1 KMQPTSKFG
10 EMFQYSNVMAA
21 AAGFVAGHVLYP
33 KLELG
38 GAYDKAMQ
46 TYVLDPLGMKATTFD
61 YARALRGNHAMPH
74 SPDVDG
80 KPAKALMEMNYSAI
94 PVRPAGA
101 AWSNVHDMLRYVQME
116 LADGKLPDGKTYIA
130 KEPLLARRAP
140 QVAIGKDTTYG
151 MGLMVNTHYG
161 IPVVHHGGDLIGYHS
176 DMMWLPEQ
184 GVGAVILQDSPHVGR
199 MADYVE
205 LIAARGQLG
214 MTVTNARPNVAPF
227 GGRARRLGT
236 DPIAFAIPR
245 AGGRPPIVVDF
256 ATSVRAEG
264 KVRVARAAGRTVP
277 AGTLIDAEGRPSIN
291 PEDYYN
297 GGALL
302 PAEGHKGYALAV
314 AIEGLGGILSGMG
327 PAMLP
332 AYGDG
337 NGMFVMALEIEA
349 FISVE
354 HYMGQ
359 VEEMAQALE
368 STPTAPGIERVLL
381 PGQPELLSA
390 ERRRREGIPIA
401 EATMSELRELAAEL
415 GATLPVHG

>member
-1 KMQPTSKFG
+1 MT
-10 EMFQYSNVMAA
+10 EVMLSSEDLHGICMALLGAVGTPDDLAA
-21 AAGFVAGHVLYP
+21 AVAGGLH
-33 KLELG
+33 
-38 GAYDKAMQ
+38 GANLAGHDSHGLVRLPM
-46 TYVLDPLGMKATTFD
+46 YVRD
-61 YARALRGNHAMPH
+61 AR
-74 SPDVDG
+74 DG
-80 KPAKALMEMNYSAI
+80 KIHPATRAEV
-94 PVRPAGA
+94 VRRRGA
-101 AWSNVHDMLRYVQME
+101 TACVS
-116 LADGKLPDGKTYIA
+116 
-130 KEPLLARRAP
+130 ARRGWGQPAARLAA
-140 QVAIGKDTTYG
+140 QTAAEIAG
-151 MGLMVNTHYG
+151 
-161 IPVVHHGGDLIGYHS
+161 
-176 DMMWLPEQ
+176 EQ

-277 AGTLIDAEGRPSIN
+277 AGTLIDAEGRPSVN

-354 HYMGQ
+354 QYMGQ

-368 STPTAPGIERVLL
+368 STPTAPGIEQVLL

-401 EATMSELRELAAEL
+401 EATMAELRELADEL

>member
-1 KMQPTSKFG
+1 MAETMLSSDELYGICLALLRAVGTPDDLAAVVAGGLHGANLAGHDSHGLVRLPMYVRDARDGKIQPTVRAEVVRRHGATACVSARRG
-10 EMFQYSNVMAA
+10 WGQPAA
-21 AAGFVAGHVLYP
+21 RLAAETAA
-33 KLELG
+33 E
-38 GAYDKAMQ
+38 
-46 TYVLDPLGMKATTFD
+46 
-61 YARALRGNHAMPH
+61 
-74 SPDVDG
+74 
-80 KPAKALMEMNYSAI
+80 I
-94 PVRPAGA
+94 AGA
-101 AWSNVHDMLRYVQME
+101 
-116 LADGKLPDGKTYIA
+116 
-130 KEPLLARRAP
+130 
-140 QVAIGKDTTYG
+140 
-151 MGLMVNTHYG
+151 
-161 IPVVHHGGDLIGYHS
+161 
-176 DMMWLPEQ
+176 Q
-184 GVGAVILQDSPHVGR
+184 GVGAVVLQDSPHVGR

-205 LIAARGQLG
+205 LIAAHGRLG

-236 DPIAFAIPR
+236 DPIAFAVPR
-245 AGGRPPIVVDF
+245 SRGRPPIVVDF

-277 AGTLIDAEGRPSIN
+277 AGTLIDADGRPSIN

-337 NGMFVMALEIEA
+337 NGMFVMALAIEA
-349 FISVE
+349 FVAVE
-354 HYMGQ
+354 QYMRQ

-368 STPTAPGIERVLL
+368 GTPTAPGVDRVLL

-401 EATMSELRELAAEL
+401 ETTMAELSELADEL
-415 GATLPVHG
+415 GATLPARG

>member
-1 KMQPTSKFG
+1 VAEVTLSSEELHGICMSLLRAVGTPDDL
-10 EMFQYSNVMAA
+10 AA
-21 AAGFVAGHVLYP
+21 IVADGLHGANLAGHDSHGLVRLPMY
-33 KLELG
+33 LR
-38 GAYDKAMQ
+38 D
-46 TYVLDPLGMKATTFD
+46 
-61 YARALRGNHAMPH
+61 AR
-74 SPDVDG
+74 DG
-80 KPAKALMEMNYSAI
+80 KIHPTVRAEVARRHGATACVSARRGWGQPAARLAAQTAAEI
-94 PVRPAGA
+94 AGA
-101 AWSNVHDMLRYVQME
+101 
-116 LADGKLPDGKTYIA
+116 
-130 KEPLLARRAP
+130 
-140 QVAIGKDTTYG
+140 
-151 MGLMVNTHYG
+151 
-161 IPVVHHGGDLIGYHS
+161 
-176 DMMWLPEQ
+176 Q
-184 GVGAVILQDSPHVGR
+184 GVGAVVLQDSPHVGR

-236 DPIAFAIPR
+236 DPIAFAMPR
-245 AGGRPPIVVDF
+245 SGGRPPIVVDF

-277 AGTLIDAEGRPSIN
+277 AGTLIDADGRPSIN

-332 AYGDG
+332 VYGDG

-349 FISVE
+349 FIAVE
-354 HYMGQ
+354 QYMRQ
-359 VEEMAQALE
+359 VEEMAEALVG
-368 STPTAPGIERVLL
+368 TPVAPGVEQVLL

-401 EATMSELRELAAEL
+401 EATMAELRDLADEL
-415 GATLPVHG
+415 GAVLPV

>member
-1 KMQPTSKFG
+1 MLSSQELYGVCMALLRAVGTPDDLAAAVAGGLHGANLAGHDSHGLLRLPMYVRDARDGKIQPTVRA
-10 EMFQYSNVMAA
+10 EV
-21 AAGFVAGHVLYP
+21 VRRH
-33 KLELG
+33 
-38 GAYDKAMQ
+38 GATAC
-46 TYVLDPLGMKATTFD
+46 V
-61 YARALRGNHAMPH
+61 
-74 SPDVDG
+74 S
-80 KPAKALMEMNYSAI
+80 
-94 PVRPAGA
+94 
-101 AWSNVHDMLRYVQME
+101 
-116 LADGKLPDGKTYIA
+116 
-130 KEPLLARRAP
+130 ARRGWGQPAARLAA
-140 QVAIGKDTTYG
+140 QTAAEIAGT
-151 MGLMVNTHYG
+151 
-161 IPVVHHGGDLIGYHS
+161 
-176 DMMWLPEQ
+176 Q
-184 GVGAVILQDSPHVGR
+184 GVGAVVLQDSPHVGR

-245 AGGRPPIVVDF
+245 AGGRPPIAVDF

-277 AGTLIDAEGRPSIN
+277 AGTLIDAEGRPSVN

-332 AYGDG
+332 VYGDG

-349 FISVE
+349 FIAVE
-354 HYMGQ
+354 QYMRQ

-368 STPTAPGIERVLL
+368 DTPTAPGVEQVLL

-401 EATMSELRELAAEL
+401 EATMAELRELADEL
-415 GATLPVHG
+415 GAVLPASLSQ

>member
-1 KMQPTSKFG
+1 MTEVTLSSDELHEICMRLLRGVGTP
-10 EMFQYSNVMAA
+10 EDLAA
-21 AAGFVAGHVLYP
+21 VVAGGLHRANLAGHDSHGLVRLPRY
-33 KLELG
+33 LR
-38 GAYDKAMQ
+38 D
-46 TYVLDPLGMKATTFD
+46 
-61 YARALRGNHAMPH
+61 ARDGNIHPT
-74 SPDVDG
+74 
-80 KPAKALMEMNYSAI
+80 
-94 PVRPAGA
+94 VRAE
-101 AWSNVHDMLRYVQME
+101 V
-116 LADGKLPDGKTYIA
+116 
-130 KEPLLARRAP
+130 ARRRGATACVSARWGWGQP
-140 QVAIGKDTTYG
+140 AARLASQTAAEIADE
-151 MGLMVNTHYG
+151 H
-161 IPVVHHGGDLIGYHS
+161 
-176 DMMWLPEQ
+176 
-184 GVGAVILQDSPHVGR
+184 GVGAVILQESPHVGR

-205 LIAARGQLG
+205 MIAARGHLG

-245 AGGRPPIVVDF
+245 AEGRPPIVVDF

-277 AGTLIDAEGRPSIN
+277 PGTLIDAEGRPSVN

-314 AIEGLGGILSGMG
+314 AIEALGGILSGMA

-332 AYGDG
+332 SYGDG

-354 HYMGQ
+354 QYMRD
-359 VEEMAQALE
+359 VEEMARALE
-368 STPTAPGIERVLL
+368 GTPTQPGVEQVLL
-381 PGQPELLSA
+381 PGAPERISE

-401 EATMSELRELAAEL
+401 ETTMAELRELADEF
-415 GATLPVHG
+415 GV

>member
-1 KMQPTSKFG
+1 MTLSSDELHG
-10 EMFQYSNVMAA
+10 ICMALLRAVGTPDDLA
-21 AAGFVAGHVLYP
+21 AVVAGGLH
-33 KLELG
+33 
-38 GAYDKAMQ
+38 GANLAGHDSHGLVRLPR
-46 TYVLDPLGMKATTFD
+46 YVRD
-61 YARALRGNHAMPH
+61 AR
-74 SPDVDG
+74 DG
-80 KPAKALMEMNYSAI
+80 KIHPATQAEVTRRWGATACVSA
-94 PVRPAGA
+94 RWGWGQPAARLA
-101 AWSNVHDMLRYVQME
+101 AQTAAE
-116 LADGKLPDGKTYIA
+116 IA
-130 KEPLLARRAP
+130 
-140 QVAIGKDTTYG
+140 
-151 MGLMVNTHYG
+151 
-161 IPVVHHGGDLIGYHS
+161 S
-176 DMMWLPEQ
+176 EQ

-236 DPIAFAIPR
+236 NPIAFAIPR
-245 AGGRPPIVVDF
+245 AGGGPPIVVDF

-264 KVRVARAAGRTVP
+264 KVRVARAAGRSVP
-277 AGTLIDAEGRPSIN
+277 PGTLIDAEGRPSVN
-291 PEDYYN
+291 PEDYYA

-354 HYMGQ
+354 QYMRQ
-359 VEEMAQALE
+359 VEEMAAALE
-368 STPTAPGIERVLL
+368 STPTAPDVEQVLL

-390 ERRRREGIPIA
+390 QRRRREGIPIA
-401 EATMSELRELAAEL
+401 EATMAELRELATEL
-415 GATLPVHG
+415 GATLPVDG

>member
-1 KMQPTSKFG
+1 MAETILSADELYRVCITLLHAVSTPDDL
-10 EMFQYSNVMAA
+10 AA
-21 AAGFVAGHVLYP
+21 AVAGGLH
-33 KLELG
+33 
-38 GAYDKAMQ
+38 GANLAGHDSHGLVRLPM
-46 TYVLDPLGMKATTFD
+46 YVRD
-61 YARALRGNHAMPH
+61 AR
-74 SPDVDG
+74 DG
-80 KPAKALMEMNYSAI
+80 KIHPA
-94 PVRPAGA
+94 VRAEVVRRRGA
-101 AWSNVHDMLRYVQME
+101 TACVS
-116 LADGKLPDGKTYIA
+116 
-130 KEPLLARRAP
+130 ARRGWGQPAARLAA
-140 QVAIGKDTTYG
+140 QTAAEIAG
-151 MGLMVNTHYG
+151 
-161 IPVVHHGGDLIGYHS
+161 
-176 DMMWLPEQ
+176 EQ

-245 AGGRPPIVVDF
+245 DGGRPPIVVDF

-277 AGTLIDAEGRPSIN
+277 PGTLIDAEGRPSVK
-291 PEDYYN
+291 PEDYYD

-314 AIEGLGGILSGMG
+314 AIEALGGILSGMA

-354 HYMGQ
+354 QYMRQ
-359 VEEMAQALE
+359 VEEMAEALE
-368 STPTAPGIERVLL
+368 GTPTAPGVERVLL

-401 EATMSELRELAAEL
+401 EATMAELRELATEL

>member
-1 KMQPTSKFG
+1 
-10 EMFQYSNVMAA
+10 MAETMLSSDELYGICMALLRAVGTPEDLA
-21 AAGFVAGHVLYP
+21 AMVAGGLH
-33 KLELG
+33 
-38 GAYDKAMQ
+38 GANLAGHDSHGLVRLPM
-46 TYVLDPLGMKATTFD
+46 YVRD
-61 YARALRGNHAMPH
+61 AR
-74 SPDVDG
+74 DG
-80 KPAKALMEMNYSAI
+80 KIHPTVRAEVVRRHGATACVSARQGWGQPAARL
-94 PVRPAGA
+94 A
-101 AWSNVHDMLRYVQME
+101 AE
-116 LADGKLPDGKTYIA
+116 TAAEIA
-130 KEPLLARRAP
+130 
-140 QVAIGKDTTYG
+140 VT
-151 MGLMVNTHYG
+151 
-161 IPVVHHGGDLIGYHS
+161 
-176 DMMWLPEQ
+176 Q

-236 DPIAFAIPR
+236 DPIAFAMPR
-245 AGGRPPIVVDF
+245 SPGRPPIVVDL

-277 AGTLIDAEGRPSIN
+277 AGTLIDAEGRPSVN

-302 PAEGHKGYALAV
+302 PAEGHRGYALAV

-332 AYGDG
+332 VYGDG

-349 FISVE
+349 FVAVE
-354 HYMGQ
+354 QYMRQ
-359 VEEMAQALE
+359 VEEMAEALE
-368 STPTAPGIERVLL
+368 GTPTVPDVERVLL

-401 EATMSELRELAAEL
+401 EVTMAELRELADEL
-415 GATLPVHG
+415 DAALPV

>member
-1 KMQPTSKFG
+1 
-10 EMFQYSNVMAA
+10 
-21 AAGFVAGHVLYP
+21 
-33 KLELG
+33 
-38 GAYDKAMQ
+38 
-46 TYVLDPLGMKATTFD
+46 
-61 YARALRGNHAMPH
+61 
-74 SPDVDG
+74 
-80 KPAKALMEMNYSAI
+80 
-94 PVRPAGA
+94 
-101 AWSNVHDMLRYVQME
+101 
-116 LADGKLPDGKTYIA
+116 
-130 KEPLLARRAP
+130 
-140 QVAIGKDTTYG
+140 
-151 MGLMVNTHYG
+151 
-161 IPVVHHGGDLIGYHS
+161 
-176 DMMWLPEQ
+176 
-184 GVGAVILQDSPHVGR
+184 

-236 DPIAFAIPR
+236 DPIAFAMPR

-264 KVRVARAAGRTVP
+264 KVRVARAAGRSVP
-277 AGTLIDAEGRPSIN
+277 PGTLIDANGRPSVN

-354 HYMGQ
+354 QYQRQ

-368 STPTAPGIERVLL
+368 STPTAPGTEQVLL

-390 ERRRREGIPIA
+390 ERRRRDGIPIA
-401 EATMSELRELAAEL
+401 EATMAELYELAAEL
-415 GATLPVHG
+415 GATLPAHG